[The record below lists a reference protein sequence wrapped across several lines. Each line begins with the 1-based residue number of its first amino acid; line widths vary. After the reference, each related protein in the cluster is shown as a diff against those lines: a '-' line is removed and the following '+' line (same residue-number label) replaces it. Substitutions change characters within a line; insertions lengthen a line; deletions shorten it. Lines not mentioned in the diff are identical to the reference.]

1 MKKLEWSDELSLGVL
16 EIDAQHKELLR
27 IANGLLQAISLGRPE
42 RTITNV
48 ITKLREY
55 TVFHFNSEEGFMDRI
70 GYNKKAE
77 HFAEHSDLKRKV
89 KEFQRS
95 MYEGEAVDAG
105 KLMSFLKVWLLKHI
119 LESDRELVV
128 FIKTENISTNN
139 FDTLGRK

>member
-48 ITKLREY
+48 IRKLREY
-55 TVFHFNSEEGFMDRI
+55 TVFHFNSEEAFMDRI

-77 HFAEHSDLKRKV
+77 HFAKHSVLKKKV
-89 KEFQRS
+89 KEFQRTI
-95 MYEGEAVDAG
+95 YEGNVVDAD

-139 FDTLGRK
+139 FDILDRK